1 MRSLHAVSALLVI
14 IHLAPTP
21 SVAQEIR
28 ISHQWAEHT
37 DARDRAA
44 GVFVREVEKR
54 TRELTPR
61 VYPNSSLNIKPNN
74 LLEAL
79 QRELVEMA
87 IYPLVYAVSKAP
99 EFSVAGLPALVP
111 NVAAAHALKSSAV
124 FLMLQSLAKDNGFR
138 ILALLWNPGGF
149 LTKHREITG
158 PTSVQGLRMRVS
170 EPLFGLMLK
179 HAGASVTTMPSNEIV
194 AALQSGSLDSV
205 VTTYETMMSLKL
217 YELAKFAT
225 VGSPSVFMGFSPLVI
240 SLSTWRRLT
249 VEQQAI
255 FEEAAAI
262 TDRYYESEQVDIEG
276 RTISALRS
284 AGVSV
289 RQLTKEEYLAWLQAA
304 QQTAWLEYTRL
315 NPQAGDLLLPL
326 LRTFLANVDGVK
338 WLGDR
343 AAIGELRQ
351 PRSSSP
357 SGMAITSA
365 RRRADLLHATLDIVR
380 SIRSQHSVCPYVAA
394 HGVRERQF
402 LAPGTGRPA

>member
-1 MRSLHAVSALLVI
+1 MRFLRTVSALLVI

-21 SVAQEIR
+21 PVAQEIR

-44 GVFVREVEKR
+44 RVFVQGVEKG
-54 TRELTPR
+54 TRDLSLR
-61 VYPNSSLNIKPNN
+61 VYPNSSLNIKPRD
-74 LLEAL
+74 LLKAL
-79 QRELVEMA
+79 QDERVEMA
-87 IYPLVYAVSKAP
+87 IYPLVYAASTAP

-111 NVAAAHALKSSAV
+111 NVAAAHALKNSAI
-124 FLMLQSLAKDNGFR
+124 FLMLQSLAEDNGFR

-149 LTKHREITG
+149 LTMHREVTG

-179 HAGASVTTMPSNEIV
+179 NAGASVTTMPSNEIF

-225 VGSPSVFMGFSPLVI
+225 IGSPSVFMGFSPLVI

-249 VEQQAI
+249 PEQQAI
-255 FEEAAAI
+255 LEEAAAI
-262 TDRYYESEQVDIEG
+262 TDRYYESQQLDIEG
-276 RTISALRS
+276 RTIATLRS

-315 NPQAGDLLLPL
+315 NPQARDLLVALV
-326 LRTFLANVDGVK
+326 RAFLDNVNGAK
-338 WLGDR
+338 
-343 AAIGELRQ
+343 
-351 PRSSSP
+351 
-357 SGMAITSA
+357 
-365 RRRADLLHATLDIVR
+365 
-380 SIRSQHSVCPYVAA
+380 
-394 HGVRERQF
+394 
-402 LAPGTGRPA
+402 

>member
-1 MRSLHAVSALLVI
+1 MRSLHTVSALLVI
-14 IHLAPTP
+14 IRLAPSP

-54 TRELTPR
+54 TRELSLR
-61 VYPNSSLNIKPNN
+61 VYPNSSLNIKPND

-79 QRELVEMA
+79 QGELVEMA

-111 NVAAAHALKSSAV
+111 NVAAAHALKSSAI
-124 FLMLQSLAKDNGFR
+124 FLMLQSLAEDNGFR

-205 VTTYETMMSLKL
+205 VTTYETMLSLKI
-217 YELAKFAT
+217 YEVAKFAT
-225 VGSPSVFMGFSPLVI
+225 IGSPSVFMGFSPLVI
-240 SLSTWRRLT
+240 SLSAWQRLT
-249 VEQQAI
+249 PEQQAI
-255 FEEAAAI
+255 FEEAAAVA
-262 TDRYYESEQVDIEG
+262 DRFYESEQLNVER
-276 RTISALRS
+276 RTITTLRK

-289 RQLTKEEYLAWLQAA
+289 HRMTKEEYLAWLQTA
-304 QQTAWLEYTRL
+304 QQTAWMEYTKV
-315 NPQAGDLLLPL
+315 NPRARELLVTLVP
-326 LRTFLANVDGVK
+326 TFLDDVAEVK
-338 WLGDR
+338 
-343 AAIGELRQ
+343 
-351 PRSSSP
+351 
-357 SGMAITSA
+357 
-365 RRRADLLHATLDIVR
+365 
-380 SIRSQHSVCPYVAA
+380 
-394 HGVRERQF
+394 
-402 LAPGTGRPA
+402 

>member
-37 DARDRAA
+37 GARDRAA

-54 TRELTPR
+54 TRELSLR
-61 VYPNSSLNIKPNN
+61 VYPNSSLNIKPND

-79 QRELVEMA
+79 QGELVEMA

-99 EFSVAGLPALVP
+99 EFSVAGLPALIP
-111 NVAAAHALKSSAV
+111 NVAAAHALKSSAI

-179 HAGASVTTMPSNEIV
+179 HAGASVKTMPSNEIV

-217 YELAKFAT
+217 YELARFAT

-304 QQTAWLEYTRL
+304 QQTAWLEYTKL
-315 NPQAGDLLLPL
+315 NSKASDLLFDL
-326 LRTFLANVDGVK
+326 LRTFLDNVDGVK
-338 WLGDR
+338 
-343 AAIGELRQ
+343 
-351 PRSSSP
+351 
-357 SGMAITSA
+357 
-365 RRRADLLHATLDIVR
+365 
-380 SIRSQHSVCPYVAA
+380 
-394 HGVRERQF
+394 
-402 LAPGTGRPA
+402 